1 MFTVVSTRRDT
12 ASAVRT
18 FPNGTHLRRDVYKRQ
33 VEFVSHELVELL
45 FALDEVRDK
54 FDAAVGVS
62 AERESSLDAEF
73 FSSEGRGDI
82 HQLGFP
88 VIKHLPQVA
97 GGFESLFV
105 DAPFLFEHIPVDFRL
120 VDSLP
125 LGFLRHGCL
134 RLSLVCCLFRRF
146 GQGFRMLGLHGL
158 LDLVPVSYTHLDV
171 YKRQARGVKVAPF
184 LRISDR
190 KPS

>member
-1 MFTVVSTRRDT
+1 M
-12 ASAVRT
+12 
-18 FPNGTHLRRDVYKRQ
+18 
-33 VEFVSHELVELL
+33 
-45 FALDEVRDK
+45 RDK

-134 RLSLVCCLFRRF
+134 RLIRCLLRWFRR
-146 GQGFRMLGLHGL
+146 GFCLLGL
-158 LDLVPVSYTHLDV
+158 LDFQSRERHIDLVIFEYLGIRHRVFGEVADYGAHRVVSVGGY
-171 YKRQARGVKVAPF
+171 AEESECRGVLALAHEVRHKSFERVLAF
-184 LRISDR
+184 
-190 KPS
+190 